1 MTSSKSGCDQGVY
14 PDLGLR
20 AHASTW
26 SLCDKSSF
34 VLTVHFKKL
43 GQGFPGGSVV
53 ENPLTNAGDTGLIPG
68 PGRCHRL
75 RSS

>member
-1 MTSSKSGCDQGVY
+1 MTSSKSGYDQNVC

-26 SLCDKSSF
+26 SLCGKSPF
-34 VLTVHFKKL
+34 LTTLNFKKL

-53 ENPLTNAGDTGLIPG
+53 ENLPANAGDTGLIPG
-68 PGRCHRL
+68 PGRFHML
-75 RSS
+75 WSN